1 MKIIDFANK
10 LKQNENDVF
19 LLAKKQIEFENSASK
34 FNVDLQN
41 NVKLLNN
48 KIENES
54 RETIAD
60 NLQCENDIKLLAEK
74 INYNDENI
82 QALFKIA
89 LNFETKFEAIL
100 NENKALKNVIDKI
113 NCENITPIKGA
124 INDDDGDELND
135 LANENAAL
143 RFHFE
148 TLQNENKQYRQTIAD
163 TQQRDTRDTLK
174 ISRIEQLCA
183 DLMND
188 DE

>member
-19 LLAKKQIEFENSASK
+19 LLAKKQIEFENSASEII
-34 FNVDLQN
+34 VDLQN

-100 NENKALKNVIDKI
+100 DENKALKNVINKI
-113 NCENITPIKGA
+113 DFENIANDKQNS
-124 INDDDGDELND
+124 NDDEGDELND
-135 LANENAAL
+135 LTNENVAL
-143 RFHFE
+143 RFQIE
-148 TLQNENKQYRQTIAD
+148 TLQNENKQYRQTIVD
-163 TQQRDTRDTLK
+163 TQQRDTLK
-174 ISRIEQLCA
+174 ISRIEKLCA
-183 DLMND
+183 DLMIAND

>member
-19 LLAKKQIEFENSASK
+19 LLAKKQIEFENSASEII
-34 FNVDLQN
+34 VDLQN
-41 NVKLLNN
+41 NNKLLNN

-100 NENKALKNVIDKI
+100 DENKALKNVINKI
-113 NCENITPIKGA
+113 DFENIANDKQNS
-124 INDDDGDELND
+124 NDDDGDELNK
-135 LANENAAL
+135 LTNENATL
-143 RFHFE
+143 CFQIE
-148 TLQNENKQYRQTIAD
+148 TLQNANKQYRQTIAD
-163 TQQRDTRDTLK
+163 MKHRDTLK
-174 ISRIEQLCA
+174 NQRIEKLCA
-183 DLMND
+183 DLMIAND